1 MRRPDPA
8 RTDGTAHSKRMFVT
22 VDDVNRAAYDLATGA
37 VIGQAFANFYVTSRA
52 DRRSVASVV

>member
-1 MRRPDPA
+1 
-8 RTDGTAHSKRMFVT
+8 MFVT